1 MKKISNM
8 LWGLVLIILG
18 VMIGLNSFGITQIN
32 FFFDG
37 WWTLFIIIPCFIE
50 MFRSRY
56 KIINIIGIATGLALL
71 LFCQKIFS
79 LEMLWKLS
87 LPTILVLLGLALVF
101 KDSLFGK
108 KNSSF
113 KRSNEKKGGEDKHST
128 TFGTKSIKYDN
139 QVFYGNDLSA
149 TFGSIT
155 CDLRNAVITE
165 DVIINANATLGN
177 VEILVPPTINV
188 EVKSSGL
195 FGKASDMRRGPST
208 VTSPTI
214 SVSGMCFM
222 GHVDIR

>member
-8 LWGLVLIILG
+8 LWGLVLIVLG

-87 LPTILVLLGLALVF
+87 IPTILILLGLALVF

-108 KNSSF
+108 KDNSF
-113 KRSNEKKGGEDKHST
+113 RSSKAKGGEDKHST

-177 VEILVPPTINV
+177 VEILVPPTVNV

-195 FGKASDMRRGPST
+195 FGKASDMRRSPST